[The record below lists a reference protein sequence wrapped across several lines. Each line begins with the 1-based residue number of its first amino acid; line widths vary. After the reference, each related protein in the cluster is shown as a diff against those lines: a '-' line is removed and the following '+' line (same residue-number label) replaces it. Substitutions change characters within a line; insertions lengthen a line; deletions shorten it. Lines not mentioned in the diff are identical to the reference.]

1 LGILKTLTEKKNTR
15 VDGQEPKRRGP
26 KPDSKPALTRRQ
38 ELNRQA
44 QRTHRERKELYIKGL
59 EVEVNRLKDNF
70 ANVARDKMSLAEENR
85 QLKQLLGTHGINW
98 NGNGGAEDFNVSDFT
113 NINNHVNGNSNRGP
127 SSTGYTSGSSIS
139 GTYASGSAAYS
150 PPPHSNGARSLNQS
164 PTSPHHFNSNG
175 VMNMNGNLN
184 GSRQHQGLSSLHNE
198 DYEQQAGIDF
208 VLTSESRL
216 ELERFFPQ
224 GNFKS
229 RTRPSLL

>member
-1 LGILKTLTEKKNTR
+1 M
-15 VDGQEPKRRGP
+15 
-26 KPDSKPALTRRQ
+26 TRRQ

-44 QRTHRERKELYIKGL
+44 QRSVGSIFYDTQVGGVDIDDGYRTHRERKELYIKGL

-208 VLTSESRL
+208 VLTYDPSKAYMSPP
-216 ELERFFPQ
+216 PQ
-224 GNFKS
+224 H
-229 RTRPSLL
+229 